1 MTKAQAIQ
9 TWNDATSG
17 LDDMALA
24 MEVLALSIDV
34 EPSSGKVRLVCQR
47 CDSEWSSLRADGHG
61 RSSWRCPRGCNA
73 DG

>member
-24 MEVLALSIDV
+24 MEVLGINLEV
-34 EPSSGKVRLVCQR
+34 EPSSGGVCLVCQR
-47 CDSEWSSLRADGHG
+47 CEGGWPPLNADGQG
-61 RSSWRCPRGCNA
+61 RASWRCPKGCNA